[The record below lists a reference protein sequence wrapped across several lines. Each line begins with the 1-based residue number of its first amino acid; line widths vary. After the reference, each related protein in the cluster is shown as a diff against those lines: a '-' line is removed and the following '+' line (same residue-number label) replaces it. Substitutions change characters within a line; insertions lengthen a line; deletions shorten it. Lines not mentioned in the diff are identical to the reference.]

1 MMAAPSLAADIAHI
15 KQSEEGT
22 SSVWEDGQVGDF
34 TLIETPAVAKDG
46 ILIWS
51 DTHSEPL
58 TIGAAG
64 KDIKLTGKNSVTTDL
79 GAPGAFVLSIGQN
92 VSLAAGALDLTV
104 DNTVNNGVFVGF
116 QNVRNVT
123 ADSLTVNFG
132 QTDAH
137 AGGTY
142 TLIKATSADSSS
154 DITVKGDINV
164 KTKGLGLFDLVSGS
178 TATLKSETGGI
189 TIEDGLVS
197 SRSVYLRAGS
207 TLNLEAEKDIVIRS
221 SLNGVLL
228 AEENLFGTS
237 GTVNLTSH
245 QGNIDFSLS
254 GTCPGSTN
262 VNVLVLGTIGVS
274 SVTDRVFGTIQAK
287 NIRLIGEIEGGQYST
302 GLFVRPEVG
311 EVKLVADETV
321 LVQVHSSGT
330 RSPNG
335 IELYG
340 EKASI
345 EAKKLNVN
353 VEHDTDVFSTD
364 MPSGILLEKVNAI
377 INADADVHSKR
388 ASTGP
393 ISSTSYSNAVA
404 FSGTASASIDFQRN
418 AVLTADYAVND
429 ESTGST
435 VSNVLKKTGTDDLV
449 LNGRVNFGNANSLL
463 DVQDNCGV
471 ILNGTDD
478 TFTDVI
484 AKYSGAQGT
493 RLVKNSVSDL
503 KLGFANNTLAGDLEI
518 NTGKVI
524 LTTDAEFS
532 GNVTVDGSAL
542 TVNAAEGVL
551 SGTGTLSFAEGSK
564 VVVKNVAATAE
575 SDFYTLTSGFSAVSG
590 LDNISSNNRL
600 QKVILLAPTDDQY
613 RFTVATQSASEVFG
627 DEISNSE
634 LIDQISGSGSDT
646 EIGQI
651 IETIASQDPAGVTNE
666 EIAHQLDSVFDFS
679 KLSGASY
686 GALYAAGLASDAI
699 TEHVRSEKAAR
710 NTGLWVD
717 VMGGH
722 NRIKELGTSGHHYGL
737 KTDAYGVT
745 FGADMSVYEGLNLG
759 AAMTFVKNDIE
770 STGSYQKTENKQ
782 KTYGVRVYGKQTLG
796 EKASLIGQ
804 IGYAYADNDI
814 TQGLPAG
821 LGVLK
826 GDPKGSVVSA
836 EVGLELPLMT
846 GSWEVVQ
853 HTGVKYNYVKT
864 DSFTATRNGA
874 AVYRAEKQENH
885 VVQVPIGVRIGK
897 TIEAQGWTVKPEADI
912 SIVPALG
919 GNTLKTKIRVGD
931 VSAMTTK
938 TDLISET
945 YAAGMIGVEAEKGP
959 HAVGLKYRFA
969 AGDSDMQDHS
979 VRVQYRYSF

>member
-1 MMAAPSLAADIAHI
+1 MMASTAFAADAGLDHVN
-15 KQSEEGT
+15 QASGE
-22 SSVWEDGQVGDF
+22 
-34 TLIETPAVAKDG
+34 
-46 ILIWS
+46 IWS
-51 DTHSEPL
+51 DGLPEGTTFELSGL
-58 TIGAAG
+58 NDSAYLVWSVAAG
-64 KDIKLTGKNSVTTDL
+64 SPD
-79 GAPGAFVLSIGQN
+79 AVLSIGAEGKDIFLSGAN
-92 VSLAAGALDLTV
+92 RAADGVIFFGGQVGSSVDIVAKALKISA
-104 DNTVNNGVFVGF
+104 DNTQASANLTGF
-116 QNVRNVT
+116 RNIRSVK
-123 ADSLTVNFG
+123 ADSLTVDFG

-142 TLIKATSADSSS
+142 TLIKTTGSDRPS
-154 DITVKGDINV
+154 DINVKGDINV
-164 KTKGLGLFDLVSGS
+164 KTKGLKLFDLASGS

-189 TIEDGLVS
+189 TIEGGASTDSGDPVN
-197 SRSVYLRAGS
+197 AGS
-207 TLNLEAEKDIVIRS
+207 TLNLEAERDIVIHTTADR
-221 SLNGVLL
+221 
-228 AEENLFGTS
+228 ENFSRLSHLGTA
-237 GTVNLTSH
+237 GTLNLTSR
-245 QGNIDFSLS
+245 QGDIEIRLDGVLADSTTSARVLTVQE
-254 GTCPGSTN
+254 GGSAF
-262 VNVLVLGTIGVS
+262 LK
-274 SVTDRVFGTIQAK
+274 AK
-287 NIRLIGEIEGGQYST
+287 NIRLIGGTEGGQFLT
-302 GLFVRPEVG
+302 GVLTTAGAG
-311 EVKLVADETV
+311 ELKIVADEEV
-321 LVQVHSSGT
+321 WVQVHSGGA

-340 EKASI
+340 GKTFI
-345 EAKKLNVN
+345 EAQKFFVD
-353 VEHDTDVFSTD
+353 VEHTAVGDSDQ
-364 MPSGILLEKVNAI
+364 PSGILLPSTTSTLPVELV
-377 INADADVHSKR
+377 INADADVHVKR
-388 ASTGP
+388 
-393 ISSTSYSNAVA
+393 SSENFTDDTYGAALAFGRVTQAARVNFQKNATLTSDYAIKAGNPATDA
-404 FSGTASASIDFQRN
+404 GYLATIIKSGT
-418 AVLTADYAVND
+418 
-429 ESTGST
+429 G
-435 VSNVLKKTGTDDLV
+435 DLN
-449 LNGRVNFGNANSLL
+449 LNGRVYLPHADSLL

-503 KLGFANNTLAGDLEI
+503 KLGFANNTLAGDFEI

-542 TVNAAEGVL
+542 TANATEGVL

-575 SDFYTLTSGFSAVSG
+575 NDFYTLTSGFSAVSG
-590 LDNISSNNRL
+590 LDNIASNNRL
-600 QKVILLAPTDDQY
+600 QKVTLLEPTDDQY
-613 RFTVATQSASEVFG
+613 RFTVATLSASDAFG
-627 DEISNSE
+627 DDISNSE

-651 IETIASQDPAGVTNE
+651 IETIASQDPASVTNE

-745 FGADMSVYEGLNLG
+745 FGADMPVYEGLNLG

-782 KTYGVRVYGKQTLG
+782 KTYGVRVYGKQSIG

-864 DSFTATRNGA
+864 DGFTATRNGA

-897 TIEAQGWTVKPEADI
+897 TIEAQGWTVKPQADI